1 MLILII
7 IMSFDLPLPD
17 NFNRYPQHLKDEVLE
32 YLNDFDELDKE
43 AYMVA
48 FTILKSGFNIAK
60 SNGFL
65 EWKKEKKAQLE
76 KAKKEQL
83 EKEQLEMEKVQLEQ
97 LERIPIV
104 KNKILVKRIKKSN
117 T

>member
-1 MLILII
+1 MP
-7 IMSFDLPLPD
+7 FDLPLPD
-17 NFNRYPQHLKDEVLE
+17 NFNRYSQHLKDEVLE

-65 EWKKEKKAQLE
+65 EWKKEKAQVEKEQVEIKKAQLE
-76 KAKKEQL
+76 IKKEQ
-83 EKEQLEMEKVQLEQ
+83 
-97 LERIPIV
+97 IPIV
-104 KNKILVKRIKKSN
+104 KNKILVKRIKKIN